1 MKRKPKIP
9 AKRAPMLEGYD
20 GAKTK
25 TRQGSPALLGVGGVH
40 LPINK
45 KWRGFNLKRF
55 DAILEKDISGYDGE
69 FSQLIAEAPALYKMM
84 TRLLDDKALP
94 RSMSPLVIAAIAY
107 FILPEDIIPEEKYG
121 PVGYV
126 DDIYLC
132 AFVANEVAKES
143 ASPDILARNWD
154 GKVPIVNLVKEILD
168 REKELIGNKKDR
180 IMQYIGYDQLGPATS
195 DSVD

>member
-1 MKRKPKIP
+1 MI
-9 AKRAPMLEGYD
+9 
-20 GAKTK
+20 
-25 TRQGSPALLGVGGVH
+25 GV
-40 LPINK
+40 
-45 KWRGFNLKRF
+45 FELKRF

-69 FSQLIAEAPALYKMM
+69 FSQLIAEAPALYKLM
-84 TRLLDDKALP
+84 TRLLDDPDCP

-121 PVGYV
+121 PIGYV

-143 ASPDILARNWD
+143 ASPEILARNWE
-154 GKVPIVNLVKEILD
+154 GKAPIDKLVKEILD
-168 REKELIGNKKDR
+168 REKELIGDKKER
-180 IMQYIGYDQLGPATS
+180 IMQYIGFNQLGMTPS